1 MTGNPTEYRK
11 HLGHNKLSLG
21 LFGVNCSGGL
31 AVTTVPERW
40 EASWENNQSAA
51 KMADQSGLDFMLPL
65 GRWKGYGGITD
76 HNASNFETLT
86 WASGIL
92 ASTINLMAF
101 GTVHVSLFNPIVA
114 AKQMVTADHIG
125 HGRFGLN
132 IVCGWNNDEFD
143 MLGVGLPKHDKRYD
157 QGQEWID
164 VISKV
169 WTEDGPF
176 DYEGDFYQVRKTE
189 INPKPYGGG
198 KPMIVAAGNSPR
210 GREFAARN
218 ADMMFTNLR
227 GDISEVAGNVAAL
240 RELASGYNRDIGVFS
255 NVAIVCRPTK
265 KEAEEYYRYYA
276 IENADWDAVEILIE
290 GRGLK
295 KPGITEEALQAARI
309 RAAGGNGAL
318 PIVGAPDDIVALM
331 KRLYDGGVTALA
343 MGFTNYLEHF
353 PYFRDEVLP
362 RLVHEGLRVDS
373 ETKVL

>member
-1 MTGNPTEYRK
+1 MTGSPAESRK
-11 HLGHNKLSLG
+11 HLNHNKLSLG

-51 KMADQSGLDFMLPL
+51 RMADQSGLDFMLPL

-101 GTVHVSLFNPIVA
+101 GTVHVSLFNPVVA

-132 IVCGWNNDEFD
+132 IVCGWNYDEFD
-143 MLGVGLPKHDKRYD
+143 MLGVDLPQHGDRYD

-169 WTEDGPF
+169 WTEDEPF

-189 INPKPYGGG
+189 IYPKPYGGG

-227 GDISEVAGNVAAL
+227 GGISEVRGNVSAL
-240 RELASGYNRDIGVFS
+240 RELASRYNREIGVFS
-255 NVAIVCRPTK
+255 NVAVVCRPTK
-265 KEAEEYYRYYA
+265 QEAEEYYRYYA

-295 KPGITEEALQAARI
+295 KPGVTEEALQVARI

-318 PIVGAPDDIVALM
+318 PIVGAPDDIVSLM

-362 RLVHEGLRVDS
+362 RLVHEGLRADS
-373 ETKVL
+373 VT

>member
-11 HLGHNKLSLG
+11 HLDHNKLSLG

-51 KMADQSGLDFMLPL
+51 KMADHSGLDFMLPL

-157 QGQEWID
+157 QGQEWIN

-353 PYFRDEVLP
+353 PYFGDEVLP
-362 RLVHEGLRVDS
+362 RLVREGLRADS
-373 ETKVL
+373 TTKVL

>member
-353 PYFRDEVLP
+353 PYFGDEVLP
-362 RLVHEGLRVDS
+362 RLVREGLRADS
-373 ETKVL
+373 TTKVL

>member
-362 RLVHEGLRVDS
+362 RLVREGLRADS
-373 ETKVL
+373 TTKVL

>member
-1 MTGNPTEYRK
+1 MTASQAESRK

-51 KMADQSGLDFMLPL
+51 RMADQSGLDFMLPL

-92 ASTINLMAF
+92 ASTSNLMAF
-101 GTVHVSLFNPIVA
+101 GTVHVSLFNPVVA

-143 MLGVGLPKHDKRYD
+143 MLGVDLPQHDNRYD

-169 WTEDGPF
+169 WTEGEPF

-189 INPKPYGGG
+189 IYPKPYGGG

-227 GDISEVAGNVAAL
+227 GSISEVPGNVSAL
-240 RELASGYNRDIGVFS
+240 RELASRYNREIGVFS
-255 NVAIVCRPTK
+255 NVAVVCRPTK
-265 KEAEEYYRYYA
+265 QEAEEYYRYYA

-295 KPGITEEALQAARI
+295 KPGVTEEALQAARI

-318 PIVGAPDDIVALM
+318 PIVGAPDDIVSLM

-362 RLVHEGLRVDS
+362 RLVHEGLRADS
-373 ETKVL
+373 VT

>member
-11 HLGHNKLSLG
+11 HLGHNKLRLG
-21 LFGVNCSGGL
+21 LYGVNCSGGL

-169 WTEDGPF
+169 WTD
-176 DYEGDFYQVRKTE
+176 
-189 INPKPYGGG
+189 
-198 KPMIVAAGNSPR
+198 
-210 GREFAARN
+210 
-218 ADMMFTNLR
+218 
-227 GDISEVAGNVAAL
+227 
-240 RELASGYNRDIGVFS
+240 
-255 NVAIVCRPTK
+255 
-265 KEAEEYYRYYA
+265 
-276 IENADWDAVEILIE
+276 
-290 GRGLK
+290 
-295 KPGITEEALQAARI
+295 
-309 RAAGGNGAL
+309 
-318 PIVGAPDDIVALM
+318 
-331 KRLYDGGVTALA
+331 
-343 MGFTNYLEHF
+343 
-353 PYFRDEVLP
+353 
-362 RLVHEGLRVDS
+362 
-373 ETKVL
+373 

>member
-101 GTVHVSLFNPIVA
+101 GTVHVSLFNPVVA

-143 MLGVGLPKHDKRYD
+143 MLGVGLPNHDKRYD

-362 RLVHEGLRVDS
+362 RLVHEGLRADS
-373 ETKVL
+373 TTKVL

>member
-318 PIVGAPDDIVALM
+318 PIVGAPDELSLI
-331 KRLYDGGVTALA
+331 
-343 MGFTNYLEHF
+343 HI
-353 PYFRDEVLP
+353 
-362 RLVHEGLRVDS
+362 
-373 ETKVL
+373 